1 MYVLLNKYMGVD
13 DLVKIII
20 IIIKFW
26 YKKDNVLYNQI
37 ITNYKL
43 FN

>member
-1 MYVLLNKYMGVD
+1 MLLSFKTQIYF
-13 DLVKIII
+13 III